1 VPAPRGESN
10 AFGFWSFGPRHGAG
24 DPLVL
29 FGCGKTASHRR
40 TAHGRLPPRSPSTSE
55 VCGPIDFWHPLV
67 RDAARGALRRPGS
80 SLLVVL
86 ALALGIGAT
95 TSMFS
100 VVDAVLFRPLQAERP
115 KELVRM
121 VATDESHADYW
132 NHSFPVTGV
141 RPWRVDP
148 VRPRA
153 EA

>member
-1 VPAPRGESN
+1 MA
-10 AFGFWSFGPRHGAG
+10 
-24 DPLVL
+24 L
-29 FGCGKTASHRR
+29 ASPYSLIH
-40 TAHGRLPPRSPSTSE
+40 
-55 VCGPIDFWHPLV
+55 
-67 RDAARGALRRPGS
+67 DAARGALRRPGS

-100 VVDAVLFRPLQAERP
+100 VVDAVLFRSLQVQRP
-115 KELVRM
+115 EELVR
-121 VATDESHADYW
+121 VLATDESHADYS